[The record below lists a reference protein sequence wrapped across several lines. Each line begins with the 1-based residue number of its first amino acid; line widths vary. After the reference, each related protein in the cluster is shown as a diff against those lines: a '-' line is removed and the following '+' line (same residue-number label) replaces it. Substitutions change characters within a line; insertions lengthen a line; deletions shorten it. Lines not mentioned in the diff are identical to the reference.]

1 MTGPADNI
9 TRGALYVLAAAVAF
23 SIMGALIK
31 GATAGLPTEMVVF
44 LRSVFS
50 LLIMLPWLIRLRP
63 GGLKTSRT
71 ALTYHCMRA
80 ATGLGAMYLLV
91 MAIDALTLAEAML
104 LNQTAALF
112 IPFIAF
118 FWLGERFGIRILLAL
133 LIGFIGVTII
143 LRPSM
148 ALLQSASFLGLGS
161 GFLSALSM
169 VTIRRN
175 VRTEPPARI
184 VFYFS
189 VLATVGSAIPLFWAW
204 QTPSLM
210 QGLTMLAVGGMAVM
224 GQMLITRGY
233 ALAPPAR
240 VGPFAYTTIL
250 FATLHGWLFWDEIP
264 DLWTGLGAAFIIAGG
279 ILAMQRHVA
288 SPVTTQDGEDVST
301 AESNS
306 AAR

>member
-1 MTGPADNI
+1 
-9 TRGALYVLAAAVAF
+9 
-23 SIMGALIK
+23 MGALIK
-31 GATAGLPTEMVVF
+31 SATAGLPPEMVVF
-44 LRSVFS
+44 LRSIFS
-50 LLIMLPWLIRLRP
+50 LLFMMPWLIRLRP

-71 ALTYHCMRA
+71 AFAYHCLRA
-80 ATGLGAMYLLV
+80 ATGIGAMYLLV

-118 FWLGERFGIRILLAL
+118 FWLGERFGVRILVAL
-133 LIGFIGVTII
+133 LVGFIGVAII

-148 ALLQSASFLGLGS
+148 ALLQSATVLGLGS

-189 VLATVGSAIPLFWAW
+189 VLATLGSAIPLFWFW
-204 QTPSLM
+204 QTPTFI
-210 QGLTMLAVGGMAVM
+210 QGVTMLAVGGMAVM
-224 GQMLITRGY
+224 GQLLITRGY
-233 ALAPPAR
+233 ALAAPAR

-264 DLWTGLGAAFIIAGG
+264 DLWTGVGAALIIAGG
-279 ILAMQRHVA
+279 VLAMQRKVP
-288 SPVTTQDGEDVST
+288 SPST
-301 AESNS
+301 AHAENESSTSDANNLS
-306 AAR
+306 R